1 MEHERLAM
9 GAMSCL
15 YSCPM
20 TAATHDD
27 LRRLLCE
34 LGLAIRD
41 AVLAGRR
48 GMDAASLSSVADYA
62 GGDTIYAVDKF
73 SEEAILAWF
82 GKNWPAGWPVHV
94 VMEGIEHELCFPAGT
109 PVSGTQWKC
118 ILDPIDGT
126 RGIMYDKRS
135 AWALGG
141 IAPQQGEDT
150 MLSGIVA
157 AAMTEIPTS
166 KQWRADQLSATL
178 DGPLV
183 AEAFDVLA
191 KTSAP
196 LAVAPSTATDFAHG
210 FASLSKFFP
219 EGRTL
224 TAQIEERIWDE
235 LVGLNAS
242 PSPTVF
248 DDQYISTG
256 GQFYEVA
263 CGHDRM
269 VGDLRP
275 MIFRVL
281 DLESSLVCHPYDAC
295 AALVLQKAGAI
306 YEHPLGGFPDA
317 PLDTTSGVAWIAY
330 ANANLASLARPV
342 VQKTLGQFLS

>member
-1 MEHERLAM
+1 
-9 GAMSCL
+9 
-15 YSCPM
+15 M
-20 TAATHDD
+20 TTATHDD

-34 LGLAIRD
+34 LGIAIRD
-41 AVLAGRR
+41 AVLAGRL
-48 GMDAASLSSVADYA
+48 GQAASSLSAVADYA

-73 SEEAILAWF
+73 SEAAILAWF
-82 GKNWPAGWPVHV
+82 GKNWSAGWPVQV
-94 VMEGIEHELCFPAGT
+94 VMEGIEHEICFPAGT
-109 PVSGTQWKC
+109 PVSATQWKC
-118 ILDPIDGT
+118 LLDPIDGT

-141 IAPQQGEDT
+141 IAPQRGDDT
-150 MLSGIVA
+150 LLSEIVA

-166 KQWRADQLSATL
+166 KQWRADQLSATP

-183 AEAFDVLA
+183 AEAFDIRGA
-191 KTSAP
+191 TSSP
-196 LAVAPSTATDFAHG
+196 LVPAPSTATDFAHG
-210 FASLSKFFP
+210 FSSLAKFFP

-224 TAQIEERIWDE
+224 TAQIEERLWDE
-235 LVGLNAS
+235 LIGLNAS

-256 GQFYEVA
+256 GQFYEVIS
-263 CGHDRM
+263 GHDRM

-275 MIFRVL
+275 ILFHVL

-295 AALVLQKAGAI
+295 AALVLQKAGAV

-330 ANANLASLARPV
+330 ANENLASLARPV
-342 VQKTLGQFLS
+342 LKKILGEFLR